1 MNANTP
7 QPQGQA
13 SSSVSPVAPT
23 AIAGSVSDHRIGAE
37 TLLAEIGRVRMAIVI
52 VGHVDHGKSTVVGRM
67 LADSGSLPDGK
78 LEQIKAYCARN
89 SRPFEYAFLLDAL
102 KDEQAQGITI
112 DTARTFFKSSKRDYV
127 IIDAPGH
134 IEFLKNMVSGA
145 ARAEAAVLVIDAK
158 EGIQENSKR
167 HGYLMSMLGIR
178 QITVAVNKMDLVN
191 YDRKVFEDIRDEY
204 MAFLS
209 RIGITPRH
217 FVPLAAFHGEN
228 MVKASDKMPWY
239 KGPDLL
245 SAIDRFE
252 KAPPKEGQTF
262 RMPLQDVYKFTSS
275 GDDRRIF
282 AGRVESGRVRLG
294 DEVVFQPSG
303 KRSRIKSIEAFNA
316 PAQSEVGAGY
326 TTGFQLDTQI
336 YVNRGEILC
345 RADEVQPHVARRLR
359 ANLFWMGKKPFEMG
373 RSYFLKLGTAKI
385 PVRLGKINVVID
397 ASETQG
403 KQEKTQVERHDVADV
418 ILELQK
424 PLACDRIE
432 LLESTG
438 RFVIVDNYEIAG
450 GGIVRE
456 ALADVDTVDSGA
468 NAETSASASAARDK
482 NLFIHPTQVDRD
494 ARVRITAQRGAVLW
508 FTGLSGSGK
517 STIATAL
524 ERKLNEA
531 GVLTYLLDGD
541 NIRTG
546 LCSDLGFSSED
557 RKENIRRISHVS
569 RLFWDANVMTLV
581 SFISPFRIER
591 EEARKLVGGDFI
603 EVFIDSPLDICEGRD
618 PKGLYAKAR
627 KGEIPEFTGITSP
640 YEPPVRPDVHVKTG
654 EMDVSACVEA
664 ILDHLR
670 DRRYI

>member
-1 MNANTP
+1 MNAKTS
-7 QPQGQA
+7 QPHDFVP
-13 SSSVSPVAPT
+13 S
-23 AIAGSVSDHRIGAE
+23 AIAGSVTDHRTGAE
-37 TLLAEIGRVRMAIVI
+37 SLLAEIGRVRMAIVI
-52 VGHVDHGKSTVVGRM
+52 VGHVDHGKSTVVGRL

-78 LEQIKAYCARN
+78 LEQIKAFCARN

-112 DTARTFFKSSKRDYV
+112 DTARTFFKSQKRDYV

-228 MVKASDKMPWY
+228 MVKVSEKMPWY

-252 KAPPKEGQTF
+252 KAPPKEGQAF

-282 AGRVESGRVRLG
+282 AGRVESGRVRIG
-294 DEVVFQPSG
+294 DEVIFQPSG
-303 KRSRIKSIEAFNA
+303 KRSRVKSIEAFNA
-316 PAQSEVGAGY
+316 PAQSEVGAGH

-373 RSYFLKLGTAKI
+373 RTYFLKLGTAKI

-424 PLACDRIE
+424 PLACDRTE
-432 LLESTG
+432 LLEATG

-456 ALADVDTVDSGA
+456 ALSDTDAVATEDVL
-468 NAETSASASAARDK
+468 AAAPEAQGK
-482 NLFIHPTQVDRD
+482 NLFIHPTQVDRE
-494 ARVRITAQRGAVLW
+494 ARIRITAQRGAVLW

-517 STIATAL
+517 STIATTL

-546 LCSDLGFSSED
+546 LCSDLGFSAED
-557 RKENIRRISHVS
+557 RKENIRRISQVS

-581 SFISPFRIER
+581 SFISPFRGER
-591 EEARKLVGGDFI
+591 DEARKLIGNDFI
-603 EVFIDSPLDICEGRD
+603 EVFVDTSLEVCEGRD

-627 KGEIPEFTGITSP
+627 KGEIPQFTGISSP
-640 YEPPVRPDVHVKTG
+640 YEPPTKPDVHVKTG
-654 EMDVSACVEA
+654 EMDVNACVEA

-670 DRRYI
+670 DKRYI